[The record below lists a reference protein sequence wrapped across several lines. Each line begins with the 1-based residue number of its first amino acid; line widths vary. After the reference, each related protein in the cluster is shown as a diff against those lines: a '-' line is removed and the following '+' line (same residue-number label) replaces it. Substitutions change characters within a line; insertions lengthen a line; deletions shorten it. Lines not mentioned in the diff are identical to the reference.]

1 MELTWVSIII
11 LICSGIIVG
20 FINTLAGGGTVVSL
34 CVFIML
40 FGLPPL
46 VANGTNRVAILFQ
59 NMTAVAFFQKKK
71 LIDWRKVL
79 HLGIP
84 IILGS
89 LTGALIAVSISNK
102 LFHNIFA
109 VVVMLFGISMLMN
122 PNRYIYEKP
131 ELINRK
137 IKGWQYLLF
146 FFLGVYGGF
155 VHVGIG
161 YILLAVLVLIN
172 GYDLLKA
179 NILKN
184 VLVLL
189 YIPFSLSIYALQGN
203 VCWTFGLV
211 HAIGNVI
218 GAGLAARLAIKK
230 GASFIRYIVLILI
243 GIVILQL
250 FGVITPQTHF
260 LR

>member
-1 MELTWVSIII
+1 MELTWISIII

-34 CVFIML
+34 SVFMF

-59 NMTAVAFFQKKK
+59 NLTAVALFQKNKM
-71 LIDWRKVL
+71 INWRKVL

-89 LTGALIAVSISNK
+89 LTGAMIAGTISNK
-102 LFHNIFA
+102 MFLYIFA
-109 VVVMLFGISMLMN
+109 VVVMLFGISMLIN
-122 PNRYIYEKP
+122 PNRYIHEKP

-137 IKGWQYLLF
+137 ITGWQYLLF
-146 FFLGVYGGF
+146 FFLGIYGGF

-161 YILLAVLVLIN
+161 YLLLAALVLIN

-179 NILKN
+179 NVLKN
-184 VLVLL
+184 VLVML
-189 YIPFSLSIYALQGN
+189 YIPFSLFIYAFQGN
-203 VCWTFGLV
+203 VCWSFGLV
-211 HAIGNVI
+211 HAIGNII
-218 GAGLAARLAIKK
+218 GASLAARLAIKK

-243 GIVILQL
+243 GVVILQL
-250 FGVITPQTHF
+250 LGVITPQTF
-260 LR
+260 D

>member
-34 CVFIML
+34 SVFML

-59 NMTAVAFFQKKK
+59 NLTAVTFFQKKK
-71 LIDWRKVL
+71 MIDWRKVL

-89 LTGALIAVSISNK
+89 LTGAMIAGSISNQ
-102 LFHNIFA
+102 LFLYIFA

-161 YILLAVLVLIN
+161 YLLLAVLVLIN

-179 NILKN
+179 NVLKN

-189 YIPFSLSIYALQGN
+189 YIPFSLFIYALQGN

-218 GAGLAARLAIKK
+218 GASLAARLAIKK

-250 FGVITPQTHF
+250 LGVIKP
-260 LR
+260 

>member
-1 MELTWVSIII
+1 MELTWISIIT

-34 CVFIML
+34 SVFMF

-46 VANGTNRVAILFQ
+46 VANGTNRVAIFFQ

-71 LIDWRKVL
+71 MIDWHKVL

-84 IILGS
+84 IIVGS
-89 LTGALIAVSISNK
+89 LTGAMIAGTISNK
-102 LFHNIFA
+102 LFLYIFA
-109 VVVMLFGISMLMN
+109 VVVILFGISMLIN
-122 PNRYIYEKP
+122 PNRYIQEKP

-137 IKGWQYLLF
+137 TSGWQYLLF
-146 FFLGVYGGF
+146 FFLGIYGGF

-161 YILLAVLVLIN
+161 YLLLAALVLIN

-179 NILKN
+179 NVLKN

-189 YIPFSLSIYALQGN
+189 YIPFSLSIYAVQGN

-211 HAIGNVI
+211 HAIGNII
-218 GAGLAARLAIKK
+218 GASLAARLAIKK
-230 GASFIRYIVLILI
+230 GAPFIRYIVLILI
-243 GIVILQL
+243 GVVILQL
-250 FGVITPQTHF
+250 FGVITPQTIQK
-260 LR
+260 